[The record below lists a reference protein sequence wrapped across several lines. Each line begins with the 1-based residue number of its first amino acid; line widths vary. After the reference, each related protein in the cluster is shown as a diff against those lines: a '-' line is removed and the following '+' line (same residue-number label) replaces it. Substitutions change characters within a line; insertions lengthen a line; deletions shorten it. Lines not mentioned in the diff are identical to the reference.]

1 MFFKSKLMELEEE
14 NFKLLEEIK
23 ALNLE
28 NMQLKM
34 ENMRLQTEVK
44 MSKQWQNLMTYDGTI
59 QAVEEE
65 EDGK

>member
-14 NFKLLEEIK
+14 NFNLLEEIK

-44 MSKQWQNLMTYDGTI
+44 MSKQWQNLMTYDGTM